1 MPLAVQ
7 ATGITRFLQRAR
19 QGGDMRRADIAIAIT
34 TQCPSA
40 LIVSHNK
47 TMLAGSERGMIKS
60 LLPICGRSLK
70 RWGVHIKMDETRR

>member
-1 MPLAVQ
+1 MPLAAQ

-60 LLPICGRSLK
+60 LFTYLWAFVKTLGSAYK
-70 RWGVHIKMDETRR
+70 NG